1 MNQKSNIPV
10 LTRNKKGEWTFQL
23 KPLNYA
29 VDDDNKSDNVFKPF
43 FLDDI
48 SMTFSKIP
56 VIYVS
61 REKLKAINLRNN
73 ESVDM
78 KDPIACPYAPKKKD
92 Q

>member
-10 LTRNKKGEWTFQL
+10 LTRNEKGKWTFQL

-29 VDDDNKSDNVFKPF
+29 IDNDDKSNNVFTPF

-56 VIYVS
+56 VISVS
-61 REKLKAINLRNN
+61 NGKLEAINLRNK